1 MDDAQERRRQRA
13 VSALRYFI
21 QSHAWRARAEESIH
35 AGHMIRGTMFAV
47 ASGLAYAA
55 SVIVSEQLNRDVPPS
70 TGTPPAP
77 PLPQPKVDKR
87 RLN

>member
-1 MDDAQERRRQRA
+1 MNDSEKRRMRA

-21 QSHAWRARAEESIH
+21 RSHEWRARAEEQIH
-35 AGHMIRGTMFAV
+35 AGNMVRGTLFAV

-55 SVIVSEQLNRDVPPS
+55 SVIVSEQLNSTVPPG

-77 PLPQPKVDKR
+77 PLPQPRIDKR